1 MAVSN
6 PAFPL
11 SEITPSY
18 RYINGKQLTDEEL
31 TILTSMNEKY
41 AHSVAGSKH
50 VIVTIKLDATN
61 HKFVGL
67 EPISEFR
74 NHFLHES
81 KVAGLNRGVAWL
93 QWSGKRFFPGG
104 LGYYPN
110 EQECPLNKLNMFLG
124 FAVEP
129 LFGDVQPYIN
139 HVQQVIAN
147 GDLAIAD
154 YILDFLAH
162 LIQKP
167 YEKPSVAIVMK
178 SEQGAGKGSLMKPLQ
193 QMLGS
198 NFAQTNG
205 AYLVTGRFNTA
216 LCNKLVVFAD
226 EVDLTHNKTADKLKA
241 IISED
246 TVFLEQKGIGPV
258 VFPNYARLIFASNH
272 ETVLKAGRSER
283 RYLVLEPSSHVAQDK
298 DYFNQ
303 FYDWLDD
310 NGASHLLY
318 FLLKRDITGFDPRRA
333 PVTDALK
340 QEILSNLSIM
350 DEYILH
356 ELQKE
361 LPFGAFRASP
371 EDIRLRLEDYLK
383 MRNLA
388 SESEPQLRSKIGIA
402 LKCLKTPKTGKRGVN
417 MMYQFPKPKEMRLQY
432 AKKLGVHPDDL
443 F

>member
-1 MAVSN
+1 MA
-6 PAFPL
+6 AMEWKAL
-11 SEITPSY
+11 
-18 RYINGKQLTDEEL
+18 
-31 TILTSMNEKY
+31 
-41 AHSVAGSKH
+41 
-50 VIVTIKLDATN
+50 
-61 HKFVGL
+61 
-67 EPISEFR
+67 
-74 NHFLHES
+74 
-81 KVAGLNRGVAWL
+81 
-93 QWSGKRFFPGG
+93 FPGG
-104 LGYYPN
+104 LGYFPN
-110 EQECPLNKLNMFLG
+110 ESECPPNKFNMFLG

-129 LFGDVQPYIN
+129 KFGEVQPYIN

-147 GDLAIAD
+147 SDLAIAD

-162 LIQKP
+162 SIQKP

-193 QMLGS
+193 QILGS

-205 AYLVTGRFNTA
+205 AYLVTGRFNSA
-216 LCNKLVVFAD
+216 LCNKLAVFAD
-226 EVDLTHNKTADKLKA
+226 EVDLTHKKTADKLKA

-246 TVFLEQKGIGPV
+246 TVFLEQKGIDPV
-258 VFPNYARLIFASNH
+258 VFTNYTRLIFASNH

-340 QEILSNLSIM
+340 QEIFTNLSIM

-361 LPFGAFRASP
+361 LPFGAHRATP
-371 EDIRLRLEDYLK
+371 EDIRLRLEDYLE

-388 SESEPQLRSKIGIA
+388 PESEPQLRSKIGKA
-402 LKCLKTPKTGKRGVN
+402 LQRLNAPKSGKSGVN
-417 MMYQFPKPKEMRLQY
+417 LMYQFPDPKEMRNRF
-432 AKKLGVHPDDL
+432 AKNVGVHPDDL